1 MITRATEYA
10 CLAMLYLAKQPP
22 GTCANTGDVAT
33 REKIPPSFLA
43 KVINQLSKAGL
54 VVSRRGPAGGLE
66 LARSAA
72 AITLRQVVEAIE
84 GELAINLCTASQ
96 DYACFRLGCS
106 LKAAFADAQKVY
118 LDRLDAVTLA
128 DLVRDDRYAGDAP
141 DSASMARIP
150 RDGEES
156 TVRSLYDD
164 RAQSAHDEREISV

>member
-22 GTCANTGDVAT
+22 GACVNTADVAAGE
-33 REKIPPSFLA
+33 RIPPSFLA

-66 LARSAA
+66 LARPAEN
-72 AITLRQVVEAIE
+72 ITLRQVVEAIE
-84 GELAINLCTASQ
+84 GELAVNLCTGSQ

-118 LDRLDAVTLA
+118 WARLDAITLA
-128 DLVRDDRYAGDAP
+128 DLVRDDRYTGDVPPATPIALMRNADGLAAVTAGVNERAA
-141 DSASMARIP
+141 SAL
-150 RDGEES
+150 D
-156 TVRSLYDD
+156 
-164 RAQSAHDEREISV
+164 